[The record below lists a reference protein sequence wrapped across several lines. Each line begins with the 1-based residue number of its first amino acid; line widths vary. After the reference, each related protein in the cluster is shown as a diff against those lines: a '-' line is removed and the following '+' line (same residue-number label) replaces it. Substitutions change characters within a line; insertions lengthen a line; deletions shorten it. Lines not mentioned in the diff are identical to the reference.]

1 MPTNRNFVHGGPTG
15 RAAQQH
21 LALGKREDTIM
32 NSLKKNH
39 PKKVFF
45 KIPDN
50 YAASS
55 DAEKNAFYEMVV
67 AALLENADENAKQI
81 PSALLVH
88 SDEYANW
95 IFDKTHPTQG
105 RRFNT
110 ARDLFISLANET
122 GVTVNVCAPRAAT
135 RDELL
140 RVHTAQY
147 IDEVVNEHISTEW
160 DGDRPDL
167 ALLASLFV
175 GGTLTALDA
184 LLTGK
189 SNLAIHFP
197 GAKHHAQS
205 DHSSGFCIFNDFAI
219 AADIASKD
227 HGKNI
232 IIIDIDAHHGDGVEN
247 LTAGNPKV
255 LTFSV
260 HQDGIFPGTGDESK
274 PGYFY
279 NIPLQAGAGDED
291 LLDAIEQFIDVIGA
305 RDRIWDW
312 QPDLLFITCG
322 ADGHSED
329 PLTGLNYSVE
339 GYIAVAKRLKER
351 FPDLPILL
359 GGAGGYLPDTK
370 TPEIWAKV
378 ATVLGICT

>member
-1 MPTNRNFVHGGPTG
+1 VKTTY
-15 RAAQQH
+15 
-21 LALGKREDTIM
+21 LI
-32 NSLKKNH
+32 
-39 PKKVFF
+39 
-45 KIPDN
+45 
-50 YAASS
+50 
-55 DAEKNAFYEMVV
+55 
-67 AALLENADENAKQI
+67 
-81 PSALLVH
+81 H
-88 SDEYANW
+88 SDKYASW
-95 IFDKTHPTQG
+95 IFDPTHPTQG
-105 RRFNT
+105 RRFNN
-110 ARDLFISLANET
+110 ARDLLITSAKKEGIDVVEVL
-122 GVTVNVCAPRAAT
+122 PRTAT
-135 RDELL
+135 EAELL
-140 RVHTAQY
+140 RVHTPVY
-147 IDEVVNEHISTEW
+147 IDEVLNQHISTEW
-160 DGDRPDL
+160 DGQRSDL
-167 ALLASLFV
+167 ANLASLFV

-184 LLTGK
+184 LITNK
-189 SNLAIHFP
+189 TTLAIHFP

-247 LTAGNPKV
+247 LTADNPKV

-279 NIPLQAGAGDED
+279 NIPLEAGAGDKE

-305 RDRIWDW
+305 RNRIWDW

-322 ADGHSED
+322 ADGHKED
-329 PLTGLNYSVE
+329 PLTSLEYSVE

-370 TPEIWAKV
+370 TPEIWAGV
-378 ATVLGICT
+378 ALNLVSSI